1 MRRAAVPAALLGLLA
16 AVALAGAA
24 PAGAAARCDPL
35 DQAACLLPF
44 PNDHFTR
51 ADEDTA
57 TGRRLALHSDQMP
70 RNKDGVPIDA
80 EPYNA
85 SDGFSPGQIV
95 VTKVPGLD
103 TQAAFDRSGLVPQ
116 TDLAR
121 AYDEDQPVVVIDTH
135 TRERHLIWAELD
147 ANATTDAARTL
158 LVHPAVNW
166 REGRRYVVALR
177 RLRDADGRR
186 LQPADA
192 FRTFRDRLRDR
203 SDAVRE
209 RRPHMEHVFRDLRR
223 AGIERDDLYL
233 AWDFTVASQD
243 TLASRMLS
251 IRDRAFAQLGDR
263 DLDDLRVEGVA
274 PAFRIDT
281 VEELT
286 PQQDA
291 NLVRRVQGTVTVP
304 CFLDQRGCP
313 PGSRFALDDRGL
325 PVAPQGNTRD
335 ARLICLVPRSASPDR
350 PARPLIYGHGLLGSA
365 EEVRGLGVL
374 AQASNA
380 VICATDWTGFSRED
394 LPNVVSILG
403 DLSRFPSLP
412 DRTQQ
417 GFLDFL
423 FLGRVL
429 IHPDGLGS
437 DPAFQQGGR
446 SLIDGSRLYYAGGSQ
461 GGILG
466 GALTAIA
473 PDFERAA
480 LIVPGMNYSLLLT
493 RAVPFDAFSAVLYPA
508 YPNELERPLILSLV
522 QILWD
527 RGEANGY
534 AWHMTRDPYPDT
546 PRHTVLLHE
555 AFGDHQV
562 ANVATEVE
570 ARTIGARLRTP
581 ALDPGRSLDVEPF
594 YGIRPIREDPYD
606 GNALVVFDIGPLRAG
621 GLGTPPAP
629 AANLPPREGRDPHG
643 VTPFA
648 LPAALQYFAFLQP
661 DGAFVDSCGASPC
674 YAAGWAGPGA

>member
-1 MRRAAVPAALLGLLA
+1 MRPVAVPTALLGLLVV
-16 AVALAGAA
+16 AVGAA
-24 PAGAAARCDPL
+24 PASAAPRCDPI
-35 DQAACLLPF
+35 DPAACLLPF

-51 ADEDTA
+51 ADDDTA
-57 TGRRLALHSDQMP
+57 TGRRLALQTGQMP
-70 RNKDGVPIDA
+70 RNKDGVPIDP

-103 TQAAFDRSGLVPQ
+103 SQAAFDRSGLVPQ

-135 TRERHLIWAELD
+135 TGERHLIWAELD
-147 ANATTDAARTL
+147 ANATQDAARAL

-177 RLRDADGRR
+177 RLRDAAGAR
-186 LQPADA
+186 LKPTAA
-192 FRTFRDRLRDR
+192 FRTLRDRLPSR
-203 SDAVRE
+203 SRAVRE
-209 RRPHMEHVFRDLRR
+209 RRHHMERVFRDLRR
-223 AGIERDDLYL
+223 AGIGRDELYL

-251 IRDRAFAQLGDR
+251 IRDRAFAQLGDH
-263 DLDDLRVEGVA
+263 DLGDLRVEGVA
-274 PAFRIDT
+274 PRFRIDS
-281 VEELT
+281 VDEFT
-286 PQQDA
+286 PQQDP

-304 CFLDQRGCP
+304 CFLDQPGCP
-313 PGSRFALDDRGL
+313 PGSRFALDRRGL
-325 PVAPQGNTRD
+325 PVALEGNTRD

-350 PARPLIYGHGLLGSA
+350 PARPLIFGHGLLGSA

-394 LPNVVSILG
+394 LPNVASVLG
-403 DLSRFPSLP
+403 DLSGFPSLP

-437 DPAFQQGGR
+437 DPRFQQGGG
-446 SLIDGSRLYYAGGSQ
+446 SLVDGSRLYYAGGSQ

-493 RAVPFDAFSAVLYPA
+493 RAVPFDQFAAVLYPA
-508 YPNELERPLILSLV
+508 YPSELERPLILSLV

-594 YGIRPIREDPYD
+594 YGIRPIREYPYD
-606 GNALVVFDIGPLRAG
+606 GNALVVFDIGPPRPG

-629 AANLPPREGRDPHG
+629 ATNLPPRLGRDPHG

-648 LPAALQYFAFLQP
+648 LPAAVHYLEFLKP
-661 DGAFVDSCGASPC
+661 DGAFVDSCGPSPC
-674 YAAGWAGPGA
+674 YAAGWTGPPGS

>member
-1 MRRAAVPAALLGLLA
+1 MRPVAVPATVLGLL
-16 AVALAGAA
+16 VMALGAA
-24 PAGAAARCDPL
+24 PAGAAPRCDPI
-35 DQAACLLPF
+35 DPAACLLPF
-44 PNDHFTR
+44 PNDHFTER
-51 ADEDTA
+51 DDDTS
-57 TGRRLALHSDQMP
+57 TGRRLALRADQMP
-70 RNKDGVPIDA
+70 RNKDGVPIDP

-103 TQAAFDRSGLVPQ
+103 SQAAFDRSGLVPQ

-121 AYDEDQPVVVIDTH
+121 TYDEDQPVVVIDTH

-147 ANATTDAARTL
+147 ANATTDAARAL

-177 RLRDADGRR
+177 RLRDAGGDR
-186 LQPADA
+186 LQPTAA
-192 FRTFRDRLRDR
+192 FRTFRDRLPSR
-203 SDAVRE
+203 SRAVRE
-209 RRPHMEHVFRDLRR
+209 RRRHMERVFRDLRR
-223 AGIERDDLYL
+223 AGIERDELYL

-251 IRDRAFAQLGDR
+251 IRDRAFDELGDR
-263 DLDDLRVEGVA
+263 DLSDLEVEGAA
-274 PAFRIDT
+274 PDFRVT
-281 VEELT
+281 RVTELT

-291 NLVRRVQGTVTVP
+291 NVARRVEGTVTVP
-304 CFLDQRGCP
+304 CFLDQPGCP
-313 PGSRFALDDRGL
+313 PGSRFALDRDGL
-325 PVAPQGNTRD
+325 PVRLEGNTRE
-335 ARLICLVPRSASPDR
+335 ARLICLVPRAANALR
-350 PARPLIYGHGLLGSA
+350 PARPLIFGHGLLGSA
-365 EEVRGLGVL
+365 EAVNDLGLL
-374 AQASNA
+374 AQAANS
-380 VICATDWTGFSRED
+380 VICATDWTGFARDD
-394 LPNVVSILG
+394 LPTVASILG
-403 DLSRFPSLP
+403 DLSRFPALP

-423 FLGRVL
+423 FLGRL
-429 IHPDGLGS
+429 MIHPQGLGS
-437 DPAFQQGGR
+437 HPAFRQAGY
-446 SLIDGSRLYYAGGSQ
+446 SVIDTERLYYAGGSQ

-493 RAVPFDAFSAVLYPA
+493 RAVPFDRFAAVLYPA

-562 ANVATEVE
+562 ANVATEVQ
-570 ARTIGARLRTP
+570 ARTIGARLRVP

-594 YGIRPIREDPYD
+594 YGIRPIREYPFD
-606 GNALVVFDIGPLRAG
+606 GSALVVFDIGPLRAG
-621 GLGTPPAP
+621 GAGTPPAP
-629 AANLPPREGRDPHG
+629 ATNLPPRAGRDPHG

-648 LPAALQYFAFLQP
+648 IPAALQYFEFLKP
-661 DGAFVDSCGASPC
+661 DGVFVDSCGPSPC
-674 YAAGWAGPGA
+674 YAAGWTGPGG